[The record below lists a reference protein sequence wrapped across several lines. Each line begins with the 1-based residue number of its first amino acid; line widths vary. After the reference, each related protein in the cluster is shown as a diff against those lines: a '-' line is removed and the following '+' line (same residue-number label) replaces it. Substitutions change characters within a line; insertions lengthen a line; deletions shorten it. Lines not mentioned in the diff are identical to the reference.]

1 MSYGIQFQYLDAYYT
16 GVPGTAPMRPVG
28 PIHTSPQK
36 VVPLHSLSCSGGV
49 PPCPLGTTPTC
60 NLNTD
65 KWTCQRS
72 LPLTPV
78 TPPLAPLGPAQRIP
92 WTPLGPAQRVP
103 WTPLG
108 PAQRVPWSP
117 LGPAQQVPLTPLG
130 PAQRV
135 PWSPLTPAPRQCICP
150 GFPRSPN
157 VVAPAHL
164 SKPCP
169 PDPWSK
175 GAAAYYQTRS
185 QECEG
190 MPREPIIGVPIIDTV
205 CMS

>member
-36 VVPLHSLSCSGGV
+36 VIPLHSLSCSGGV
-49 PPCPLGTTPTC
+49 PPCPLGTIPTC

-78 TPPLAPLGPAQRIP
+78 TPPLAPLGPAQR
-92 WTPLGPAQRVP
+92 VP

-108 PAQRVPWSP
+108 PV
-117 LGPAQQVPLTPLG
+117 
-130 PAQRV
+130 QRV

-164 SKPCP
+164 RKPCP

-175 GAAAYYQTRS
+175 GAATYYQTRS